1 MYPLCKKM
9 LNYLFAFLYSN
20 IPNTSEVNNLNN
32 PEILNLYFEKKY
44 EKARFSIFKIL

>member
-1 MYPLCKKM
+1 M

-20 IPNTSEVNNLNN
+20 IPNINDEVNNLNN
-32 PEILNLYFEKKY
+32 PETLNLYFEKKY